1 MEKTNKKSKT
11 TIEIYKAWCKRCG
24 ICAAFC
30 PTGVL
35 AQDDSGLA
43 YVKDLEKCTGCR
55 LCELRCPDFAIHV
68 KTPRKEKTQEKTSE
82 TTKEEIHDADEKT

>member
-1 MEKTNKKSKT
+1 MSKKGKTS
-11 TIEIYKAWCKRCG
+11 IEIYKAWCKRCG

-30 PTGVL
+30 PAGVL

-43 YVKDLEKCTGCR
+43 YVKDLDKCIGCH

-68 KTPRKEKTQEKTSE
+68 KTPLQEKIKEKSSVP
-82 TTKEEIHDADEKT
+82 TKEEFHEANEKA

>member
-1 MEKTNKKSKT
+1 MNKKGKNS
-11 TIEIYKAWCKRCG
+11 IEIYKAWCKRCG

-30 PTGVL
+30 PAGVL

-43 YVKDLEKCTGCR
+43 HVKDLDPCIGCR

-68 KTPRKEKTQEKTSE
+68 KTPPKGKTKEKSSVSSKEGTNEANEKT
-82 TTKEEIHDADEKT
+82 